1 MRSWRVP
8 LALSAWLLLAQL
20 FRLSPLVDVVS
31 GAAPAGVRLTW
42 PVLHIVF
49 APFTL
54 TADWLNGGS
63 TGDLIGF
70 VAWVLGGFVLLRL
83 AAEGPRRLVREAGL
97 AAVLV
102 AGLGAFVWWGAR
114 WSRPIPRLVAAD
126 STLLIYDTH
135 SHTSASHDG
144 RPGFDAAANA
154 AWHGRAGFD
163 AAFITDHNVFGAAR
177 AWRDADGRVP
187 RLLNGEELS
196 LAGLHMIVLGNDSLI
211 ANAPWGAE
219 FDSSLALLRLIA
231 AGADSLERPY
241 VVASLPEYARNH
253 WGADLGRVIDAGTE
267 GLEIWTTSPKAM
279 DFPPGRRREVVARA
293 HSLGLGLFGATDMH
307 GLGNAASVW
316 NVIPLPGWRDMNDA
330 TLTRT
335 LLAVLRRDP
344 RSSRVVAVRRRLAP
358 TRTAQMIGVPLALV
372 TLLRAAS
379 PWHALA
385 LLGWLWGIALLVSRR
400 RPPRSP

>member
-1 MRSWRVP
+1 MRRWRVP

-20 FRLSPLVDVVS
+20 FHLSPIVDVVS
-31 GAAPAGVRLTW
+31 GAEPTGVRITW
-42 PVLHIVF
+42 PLLHIVF

-70 VAWVLGGFVLLRL
+70 VAWLLGGFVLLRL
-83 AAEGPRRLVREAGL
+83 AAPGPRRLTAEAL
-97 AAVLV
+97 RAAALL

-126 STLLIYDTH
+126 GTLLIYDTH

-154 AWHGRAGFD
+154 AWHRRAGFD
-163 AAFITDHNVFGAAR
+163 AAFITDHNVFGATR
-177 AWRDADGRVP
+177 TWREAGGSTP

-211 ANAPWGAE
+211 HNAPWGAS

-231 AGADSLERPY
+231 AGRDSLEGPY
-241 VVASLPEYARNH
+241 VIASLPEYARNH
-253 WGADLGRVIDAGTE
+253 WGADLGRVIGAGTA
-267 GLEIWTTSPKAM
+267 GMEIWTTSPKAM
-279 DFPPGRRREVVARA
+279 DFPPGRRREVIARA

-307 GLGNAASVW
+307 GLGYAASVW
-316 NVIPLPGWRDMNDA
+316 NVAAMPGWRDLDDA
-330 TLTRT
+330 ALTRRLLTT
-335 LLAVLRRDP
+335 LRADP
-344 RSSRVVAVRRRLAP
+344 RASRVVAMRRRLAP

-372 TLLRAAS
+372 TLVRTAS
-379 PWHALA
+379 PWHVLA
-385 LLGWLWGIALLVSRR
+385 LLGWIWGLAWFVSRR
-400 RPPRSP
+400 RPPHSP